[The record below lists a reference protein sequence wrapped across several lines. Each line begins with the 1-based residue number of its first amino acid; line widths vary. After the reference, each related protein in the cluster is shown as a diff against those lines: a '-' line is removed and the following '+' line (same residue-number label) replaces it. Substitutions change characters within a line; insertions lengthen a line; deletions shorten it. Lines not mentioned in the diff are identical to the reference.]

1 MSKWKEVK
9 VSDVVEIIGGGTPK
23 TTNLEFWDGN
33 IPWLSIEDFNNDD
46 RFVSKTVKTITDK
59 GLEQS
64 STKLLN
70 KGDLIISARGTVGKL
85 AQLDKP
91 MAFNQSCYGLRGKS
105 QIINNGY
112 LYYALKTAIC
122 SLQNAGHGT
131 VFNTI
136 TRDTFEIVSIPVP
149 SQDVQDE
156 IENILGSL
164 DQKIELNQRM
174 SETLEGMARSIFK
187 SWFVDFDPVHAKAE
201 GRPPEGVDEQ
211 TAALFP
217 DSFNDEG
224 IPVGW
229 INSTIGDEVIV
240 CGGSTPSTKEPSF
253 WSGNIHWTSP
263 KDLSSLSHPVLLD
276 TDRKITKAGL
286 EKITSGLLP
295 RGTVLMSS
303 RAPIGYLAI
312 AEVPVAINQGY
323 IAMIANKKL
332 SNVYVWL
339 WTQEK
344 MDVIESFA
352 NGSTFQEIS
361 KKNFK
366 PIEVCVPSV
375 EVMNAF
381 NDIINPLYEK
391 IVNNVF
397 ENQTLETLRDT
408 LLPKLISG
416 DLRVE
421 DTATHLKEAV

>member
-23 TTNLEFWDGN
+23 TTNPEFWDGN

-122 SLQNAGHGT
+122 SLQNAGHGA

-187 SWFVDFDPVHAKAE
+187 SWFVDFDPIHAKAE
-201 GRPPEGVDEQ
+201 GRPPTGMNKS

-224 IPVGW
+224 IPDSWQEKPLSEIGEVKTGKTPPTKDTKNYGNDLPFITIPDMHGKIYVLNSSKYLSDIGEATQKNKTLPAGTICVSCIASPGLVVLTHQECQTNQQ
-229 INSTIGDEVIV
+229 INSVVPFKEGFESFRFWQIKEVSEDVISIGS
-240 CGGSTPSTKEPSF
+240 GGSVFHNLNKSQFSELKVIEPSLELAQIYE
-253 WSGNIHWTSP
+253 NTV
-263 KDLSSLSHPVLLD
+263 SSFML
-276 TDRKITKAGL
+276 KIL
-286 EKITSGLLP
+286 ENEKQNQN
-295 RGTVLMSS
+295 
-303 RAPIGYLAI
+303 LA
-312 AEVPVAINQGY
+312 
-323 IAMIANKKL
+323 
-332 SNVYVWL
+332 
-339 WTQEK
+339 
-344 MDVIESFA
+344 
-352 NGSTFQEIS
+352 
-361 KKNFK
+361 
-366 PIEVCVPSV
+366 C
-375 EVMNAF
+375 
-381 NDIINPLYEK
+381 
-391 IVNNVF
+391 
-397 ENQTLETLRDT
+397 LRDT
-408 LLPKLISG
+408 ILPKLISG

-421 DTATHLKEAV
+421 DTAPLLKEAV